1 MIVTLICNWSF
12 PYPLFIGL
20 FIAAVG
26 IVVWR
31 NFDWASHRPYLVWAM
46 SLLLILGAIGLVMET
61 LFRASAP
68 SKATGIE
75 QAFAEKLPNLIRATI
90 QPEFEI
96 TSSADAETELQQISQ
111 KLMNPSEPMLTRD
124 LVITTS
130 RLPIDVSDK
139 VSPAQADL
147 VNSLHDDLYF
157 YFRANDKEDLKPPL
171 DRRFIPLK
179 RNTDKLLDVVIGSS
193 TIYPIFPSRVL
204 AGVQL
209 GNEEKAME
217 KIDRMSIVD
226 GGYIHNIPIEA
237 AVKWKATHII
247 LIEASPTPTQSTPKD
262 FWDNSM
268 TAFGY
273 LFNQAQLTDKL
284 VRGAAE
290 TFELR
295 PTSFC
300 EKQDTL
306 PSCVGAANTP
316 DPNMDTFDF
325 SPPLVENAFK
335 RGAQD
340 VTDPKPLFMRV
351 PGPPL
356 FRSVAETPESVVAEN
371 KNPKPARSLAAH
383 SRSRRSGH

>member
-1 MIVTLICNWSF
+1 MSIL
-12 PYPLFIGL
+12 L
-20 FIAAVG
+20 
-26 IVVWR
+26 VV
-31 NFDWASHRPYLVWAM
+31 
-46 SLLLILGAIGLVMET
+46 GAIGLVMET
-61 LFRASAP
+61 FFRASAP

-75 QAFAEKLPNLIRATI
+75 DAFAEKFPLLIKRTI
-90 QPEFEI
+90 EPRFVIAPGQRSE
-96 TSSADAETELQQISQ
+96 SVLRQISE
-111 KLMNPSEPMLTRD
+111 KLMNPNGPMLQRD

-130 RLPIDVSDK
+130 RLPIEQSDK
-139 VSPAQADL
+139 IDQRQADL
-147 VNSLHDDLYF
+147 VNGLHDDLYF
-157 YFRANDKEDLKPPL
+157 YFRANTNDELKPPL

-204 AGVQL
+204 KDVQL
-209 GNEEKAME
+209 GNEEKELE
-217 KIDRMSIVD
+217 KIDSMRIVD

-247 LIEASPTPTQSTPKD
+247 LIEASPTPVQSTPKD
-262 FWDNSM
+262 FWDHSM

-284 VRGAAE
+284 VRGATE

-306 PSCVGAANTP
+306 PSCVGPSNTP

-325 SPPLVENAFK
+325 SLPLVRNAFL
-335 RGAQD
+335 RGSED
-340 VTDPKPLFMRV
+340 VAGNGKSAKPLFQRV
-351 PGPPL
+351 PGPPM
-356 FRSVAETPESVVAEN
+356 FRSVAETPSNEDTASATSDSKSKKASN
-371 KNPKPARSLAAH
+371 LAAH
-383 SRSRRSGH
+383 SRYRKKRSAQSKTDRVRVIGNTQDN